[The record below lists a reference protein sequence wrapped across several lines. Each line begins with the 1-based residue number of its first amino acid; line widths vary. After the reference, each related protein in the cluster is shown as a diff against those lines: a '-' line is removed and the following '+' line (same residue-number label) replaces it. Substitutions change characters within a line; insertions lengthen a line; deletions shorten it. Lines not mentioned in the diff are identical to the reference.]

1 MNNELV
7 QQAHKGLVIQDIFL
21 HSGEIKTKDDFCPL
35 AEEVP
40 FEIQFKHFVKDS
52 RILSGKNADHE
63 QIDLILFRY
72 VAGFRALPKGL
83 LSEDEKESN
92 TVVEVIAT
100 FSACYT
106 MIEELPDEATAEFA
120 KYNVGFNVWPY
131 WREYATSTAKRLGLP
146 SFAIPLYRLP
156 I

>member
-1 MNNELV
+1 MNKELV

-35 AEEVP
+35 TEVTP
-40 FEIQFKHFVKDS
+40 IEIQFKHFIKDS
-52 RILSGKNADHE
+52 RTISRESVDHE
-63 QIDLILFRY
+63 HMNLIVFRY

-83 LSEDEKESN
+83 PDDEKESG

-100 FSACYT
+100 FSACYA
-106 MIEELPDEATAEFA
+106 MVEELPDEAITEFA
-120 KYNVGFNVWPY
+120 NYNVGFNVWPY
-131 WREYATSTAKRLGLP
+131 WREYASSTAKRLGLP

-156 I
+156 L